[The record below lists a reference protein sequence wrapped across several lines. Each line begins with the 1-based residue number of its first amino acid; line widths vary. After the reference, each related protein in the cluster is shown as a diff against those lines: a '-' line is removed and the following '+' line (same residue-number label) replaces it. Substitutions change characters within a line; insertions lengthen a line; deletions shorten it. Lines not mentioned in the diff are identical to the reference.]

1 MRDALTEGTLYIQAS
16 DHGWEVSFVPNV
28 PGSHGSAGSHVC
40 ESDDE
45 LIAFL
50 RDIGIPQGRMDGALP
65 ELRLRGNVSLHPVH
79 MSPEHITRYGL

>member
-1 MRDALTEGTLYIQAS
+1 MSQALTEGTLYIQAS

-45 LIAFL
+45 LVTFL
-50 RDIGIPQGRMDGALP
+50 RDIGIPQGRMDGAVP
-65 ELRLRGNVSLHPVH
+65 ELRLRGNGSLHPVH
-79 MSPEHITRYGL
+79 VPPEQITPYGL